1 VSELLTIA
9 VIPARGGSKR
19 IPRKNIRPFLGIP
32 LIARPI
38 GTLLVSGIFD
48 HIVVST
54 DDDEIAEIAEAA
66 GAWVPFRRAPELAGD
81 HTPTVPVVVDAIE
94 RVETLTGGLVGEV
107 LVVYPAAVFMTVE
120 HVSAARSI
128 LHETGADVVMS
139 AAEFPAP
146 ILRSWRRNPDGCAEM
161 IWPEHRLTRSQ
172 DLEPTYYDA
181 GQFYWWGNHHK
192 LTGQAIH
199 TTALFMLNQ
208 IEVQDIDTADDWNT
222 AELKFQ
228 LNRSTESVSSS
239 KEGDCRGAGAGSD
252 QPRLHCGDHKPT
264 LGC

>member
-1 VSELLTIA
+1 MSELLTIA

-38 GTLLVSGIFD
+38 GTLLDSGIFD

-54 DDDEIAEIAEAA
+54 DDDEIAEIAEAS
-66 GAWVPFRRAPELAGD
+66 GAWVPFRRAPELADD
-81 HTPTVPVVVDAIE
+81 HTPTVPVVIDTIE
-94 RVETLTGGLVGEV
+94 RVENLTGRPVGEV

-120 HVSAARSI
+120 HISAARSM

-146 ILRSWRRNPDGCAEM
+146 ILRSWRRNPDGRAEM

-181 GQFYWWGNHHK
+181 GQFYWWSSKARMRIQNSE
-192 LTGQAIH
+192 QPISQ
-199 TTALFMLNQ
+199 LFELKVG
-208 IEVQDIDTADDWNT
+208 EVQDIDTEEDWRS
-222 AELKFQ
+222 AEMKFQ
-228 LNRSTESVSSS
+228 GRPSRT
-239 KEGDCRGAGAGSD
+239 
-252 QPRLHCGDHKPT
+252 T
-264 LGC
+264 